1 MSTINRRAFAM
12 GCLAVPLAGC
22 HNLKRVSLNRV
33 SLTGIAGSSAPSDI
47 RFKNPGNWVNI
58 GNTNIG
64 DTWVFVVSGP
74 IPVPS

>member
-22 HNLKRVSLNRV
+22 HNPNRM
-33 SLTGIAGSSAPSDI
+33 SLTDIAKSSAPSDI
-47 RFKNPGNWVNI
+47 RFKNPGQWVNF
-58 GNTNIG
+58 GNANIG

-74 IPVPS
+74 IPS